1 MYKDDEDDSYNDDGI
16 GDIFRNN
23 DLALRQTNSNE
34 DYDDDD
40 DPWVLTDVTRFVN
53 TRKGGGIDQ
62 GKRTSIVP
70 IQPKAREGEG
80 R

>member
-23 DLALRQTNSNE
+23 DLALRQTDSTE
-34 DYDDDD
+34 GVDDDD

-53 TRKGGGIDQ
+53 TRKGGGIDHKNCRLYHNQ
-62 GKRTSIVP
+62 QRTHI
-70 IQPKAREGEG
+70 ILLI
-80 R
+80 